1 MLRAEHHSA
10 NPKHS
15 SAPGHPACLKQ
26 ADTWRKQLTWLGKQD
41 CGESQSGKGEEHHL
55 PHLYSQV
62 GGRVTVSL
70 QMEEVVVEV
79 VFVVV
84 IDGGEVVVG
93 GGEMVEVSRVVEVA
107 VFELRV

>member
-1 MLRAEHHSA
+1 M
-10 NPKHS
+10 
-15 SAPGHPACLKQ
+15 
-26 ADTWRKQLTWLGKQD
+26 TWLGKQD

-62 GGRVTVSL
+62 GGRVMVSL

-79 VFVVV
+79 GFVAVT
-84 IDGGEVVVG
+84 DGGEVVVG
-93 GGEMVEVSRVVEVA
+93 GGEMAEVSRVVEVA